1 MDEELIQLEQKINQL
16 IELVQTLAQDNQSLR
31 ISIEKIN
38 KENEALRNS
47 MQQAS
52 DRVEKLLADLPEN
65 LS

>member
-31 ISIEKIN
+31 LSIEKIN